1 MPVGGNGNNG
11 LQQLGEEEEKLQQ
24 EKKLNEDYTVDIN
37 TDNEK
42 VVGPAVTLCDSSSL
56 ATAPLSIDPVNK
68 TAADSDTG
76 SEDSRINSDRESLLV
91 ESNNY

>member
-11 LQQLGEEEEKLQQ
+11 LQQFGEEEEKLQQ

-56 ATAPLSIDPVNK
+56 ATAPLSIDK

-76 SEDSRINSDRESLLV
+76 SGDSRINSDRESLLV